1 MASYDYIELPEE
13 KIRAKDVVRHS
24 FNTSKWPGKRFI
36 ITISWNNASQEF
48 HFAIGLVGF
57 GQIIPKSPVKLDQ
70 PYSYR
75 DYIRF
80 IFKDPSDKAKK
91 VTPTNFANRIRA
103 TVWAGPESEAYEPV
117 VEQTIEGEI
126 EKEPWMD
133 WIGYFEGTD
142 VVEEPLPISVRD
154 E

>member
-1 MASYDYIELPEE
+1 MVEYEYIELPEE

-24 FNTSKWPGKRFI
+24 FGTSKWPGNRFTM
-36 ITISWNNASQEF
+36 TIEWNNASQEF

-57 GQIIPKSPVKLDQ
+57 GPIIPKGPVKLDQ

-80 IFKDPSDKAKK
+80 IFKDPSDEAKK
-91 VTPTNFANRIRA
+91 ITPANFASRIQA

-117 VEQTIEGEI
+117 VEQTLYGEI
-126 EKEPWMD
+126 EKEPWMNY
-133 WIGYFEGTD
+133 IGYNKGTD
-142 VVEEPLPISVRD
+142 VVEYPLPSSVR
-154 E
+154 EN